1 VIVAT
6 GDKVVMEPT
15 LDESLSALFGT
26 LPGQPLQ
33 PGQRAGPKDSC
44 QKQRWTKARA
54 QLAEAQKAINSLKGL
69 LATPVR

>member
-1 VIVAT
+1 VAT

-26 LPGQPLQ
+26 QPGQPLQ
-33 PGQRAGPKDSC
+33 PGQTTRTQGLLPRAALD
-44 QKQRWTKARA
+44 QARA

-69 LATPVR
+69 LATPAR